1 MADKEIFSAELRMK
15 PEDVKNFVTLLEMNK
30 LDAELDDKKSS
41 KLYSV
46 QIIEKGKK

>member
-1 MADKEIFSAELRMK
+1 MADKEIYSAELRMK

-30 LDAELDDKKSS
+30 LDAELGPEKES